1 MKYKAL
7 ALDLDGTLTNREK
20 KVPVGN
26 KEAIEKAIDAG
37 VKVILASGRPLFGI
51 TPIARELEL
60 DKKGGYIL
68 AYNGGCI
75 VDCKT
80 GKQMSATIMPQD
92 CIADICSLARAN
104 GVYALTYADTQIAAE
119 SDSDEYVKKE
129 AICNSTTIK
138 KVDDLRKFV
147 DYPVEKF
154 LVVGEH
160 EKLLPVQKALL
171 DKHEGVIN
179 AFFSESYFLEVVPAG
194 VAKDAS
200 LDKLLTMLD
209 ITSEELVACGDGMN
223 DIPMLKYAGLAAVM
237 ENAYPEVKKYAD
249 VNAPSNDDCG
259 VAYVIAVSY
268 THLTLP
274 TIA

>member
-20 KVPVGN
+20 KVPAGN
-26 KEAIEKAIDAG
+26 KEAIAKAIDAG

-147 DYPVEKF
+147 DYP
-154 LVVGEH
+154 
-160 EKLLPVQKALL
+160 

-179 AFFSESYFLEVVPAG
+179 AFFSESYFLEVVPAR

-200 LDKLLTMLD
+200 LDKLLTLLD

-259 VAYVIAVSY
+259 VAYVIDNY
-268 THLTLP
+268 IL
-274 TIA
+274 

>member
-51 TPIARELEL
+51 TPIAREREL

-171 DKHEGVIN
+171 DMHEGVMY
-179 AFFSESYFLEVVPAG
+179 AFFSERYFLEVVPAG

-249 VNAPSNDDCG
+249 VDVPSNDDCG
-259 VAYVIAVSY
+259 VAYVIDNY
-268 THLTLP
+268 IL
-274 TIA
+274 

>member
-1 MKYKAL
+1 
-7 ALDLDGTLTNREK
+7 
-20 KVPVGN
+20 
-26 KEAIEKAIDAG
+26 
-37 VKVILASGRPLFGI
+37 
-51 TPIARELEL
+51 
-60 DKKGGYIL
+60 
-68 AYNGGCI
+68 
-75 VDCKT
+75 
-80 GKQMSATIMPQD
+80 MPQD

-160 EKLLPVQKALL
+160 E
-171 DKHEGVIN
+171 N

-249 VNAPSNDDCG
+249 VDVPSNDDCG
-259 VAYVIAVSY
+259 VAYVIDNY
-268 THLTLP
+268 ME
-274 TIA
+274 

>member
-1 MKYKAL
+1 MKYKAI
-7 ALDLDGTLTNREK
+7 ALDLDGTLTNSHK
-20 KVPVGN
+20 KVSEKN
-26 KEAIEKAIDAG
+26 KEVISKAIEEGI
-37 VKVILASGRPLFGI
+37 KVILASGRPLFGI
-51 TPIARELEL
+51 TPVADILELE
-60 DKKGGYIL
+60 KKGGYIL
-68 AYNGGCI
+68 AYNGGNI
-75 VDCKT
+75 VDCMT
-80 GKQMSATIMPQD
+80 GELIYSRFIPQE
-92 CIADICSLARAN
+92 CVHDICSESEN
-104 GVYALTYADTQIAAE
+104 NDVYAITYYKDKVLSQ
-119 SDSDEYVKKE
+119 SDEDEYVKKE

-259 VAYVIAVSY
+259 VAYVIDNY
-268 THLTLP
+268 IL
-274 TIA
+274 

>member
-80 GKQMSATIMPQD
+80 GKQMRQ
-92 CIADICSLARAN
+92 
-104 GVYALTYADTQIAAE
+104 
-119 SDSDEYVKKE
+119 
-129 AICNSTTIK
+129 
-138 KVDDLRKFV
+138 
-147 DYPVEKF
+147 
-154 LVVGEH
+154 
-160 EKLLPVQKALL
+160 
-171 DKHEGVIN
+171 
-179 AFFSESYFLEVVPAG
+179 
-194 VAKDAS
+194 
-200 LDKLLTMLD
+200 
-209 ITSEELVACGDGMN
+209 
-223 DIPMLKYAGLAAVM
+223 
-237 ENAYPEVKKYAD
+237 
-249 VNAPSNDDCG
+249 
-259 VAYVIAVSY
+259 
-268 THLTLP
+268 
-274 TIA
+274 

>member
-68 AYNGGCI
+68 AYVRAYTPLALARLHISAIQSCGII
-75 VDCKT
+75 V
-80 GKQMSATIMPQD
+80 
-92 CIADICSLARAN
+92 ADICFPVLQSTIQPPL
-104 GVYALTYADTQIAAE
+104 YADTQIAAE

-249 VNAPSNDDCG
+249 VDVPSNDDCG
-259 VAYVIAVSY
+259 VAYVIDNY
-268 THLTLP
+268 IL
-274 TIA
+274 

>member
-160 EKLLPVQKALL
+160 EKLIPVQKALL

-179 AFFSESYFLEVVPAG
+179 AFFSENYFLVGRRSGAGGQGQRSRKYKSKFFHGDSPFWFDLRVVYHG
-194 VAKDAS
+194 V
-200 LDKLLTMLD
+200 
-209 ITSEELVACGDGMN
+209 
-223 DIPMLKYAGLAAVM
+223 
-237 ENAYPEVKKYAD
+237 
-249 VNAPSNDDCG
+249 
-259 VAYVIAVSY
+259 VSY
-268 THLTLP
+268 LLHRRAILAVFTNFFVKLC
-274 TIA
+274 AE

>member
-20 KVPVGN
+20 KVPAGN

-179 AFFSESYFLEVVPAG
+179 AFFSENYFLEVVPAG

-200 LDKLLTMLD
+200 LDKLLTLLD

-259 VAYVIAVSY
+259 VAYVIDNY
-268 THLTLP
+268 IL
-274 TIA
+274 

>member
-7 ALDLDGTLTNREK
+7 ALDLDGTLTDSNK
-20 KVPVGN
+20 KVPQGN
-26 KEAIEKAIDAG
+26 KEAVARAIEAG
-37 VKVILASGRPLFGI
+37 VKIILASGRPLFGI
-51 TPIARELEL
+51 MPIARELEL

-75 VDCKT
+75 VDCRT
-80 GKQMSATIMPQD
+80 GEQMAATVMPQG
-92 CIADICSLARAN
+92 CVADICSFARQN
-104 GVYALTYADTQIAAE
+104 GVYALTYADTQIVAE
-119 SDSDEYVKKE
+119 SDTDMYVKKE
-129 AICNSTTIK
+129 AVCNGTTIK
-138 KVDDLRKFV
+138 KVDDLQKYV

-200 LDKLLTMLD
+200 LDKLLTMLG
-209 ITSEELVACGDGMN
+209 ITGEELVACGDGMN

-237 ENAYPEVKKYAD
+237 DNAYPEVKKYAD

-259 VAYVIAVSY
+259 VAYVIDRYMQV
-268 THLTLP
+268 
-274 TIA
+274 